1 MCEAEMTNKIR
12 NAKHLFTS
20 SWVLLSKNNIC
31 ILYLDTSW
39 FLPPSLI
46 DGNFLNKIC
55 LGSDLLR
62 ALYDCP
68 LPPFHL
74 SANRKS
80 HNIYTL
86 TITSKWEAIDW
97 ATNINASQMLTKQT
111 AADARFVFIDA
122 INISTH
128 KHTLAQSLIHSNTYY
143 KATTKKKQ
151 IAIAN
156 GAK

>member
-12 NAKHLFTS
+12 NAKHLHTS
-20 SWVLLSKNNIC
+20 SWVLLSKNNIR

-62 ALYDCP
+62 ALYGAIIWA
-68 LPPFHL
+68 PFHL
-74 SANRKS
+74 CANRKS

-111 AADARFVFIDA
+111 AAYKMRASFLLTQI
-122 INISTH
+122 IYPHTKTH
-128 KHTLAQSLIHSNTYY
+128 SHNHLFTQTHITRRRQ
-143 KATTKKKQ
+143 KKNK
-151 IAIAN
+151 
-156 GAK
+156 